1 VKAVERFKDFLPS
14 DDPKQHLV
22 PLSPA
27 DECLILLPISEEE
40 EVEASHLHYPNLIG
54 VCQYPSAYTRLEMRY
69 AMSILSRFRTKWGKK
84 QFEVLVKALEYG
96 YATRAMG
103 LKYDGNQGDDKTNV
117 LEGFADS
124 SISLPR
130 SQGCRYV
137 ILNNAAISFTSKRH
151 TTTND
156 STATAELTQQYLCV
170 CDEKGYRI

>member
-1 VKAVERFKDFLPS
+1 
-14 DDPKQHLV
+14 
-22 PLSPA
+22 
-27 DECLILLPISEEE
+27 
-40 EVEASHLHYPNLIG
+40 
-54 VCQYPSAYTRLEMRY
+54 
-69 AMSILSRFRTKWGKK
+69 
-84 QFEVLVKALEYG
+84 
-96 YATRAMG
+96 MG

-170 CDEKGYRI
+170 CDVKGYRNRMQEFGLTQDGPTVIWRDNQAVIQIRDESRGR